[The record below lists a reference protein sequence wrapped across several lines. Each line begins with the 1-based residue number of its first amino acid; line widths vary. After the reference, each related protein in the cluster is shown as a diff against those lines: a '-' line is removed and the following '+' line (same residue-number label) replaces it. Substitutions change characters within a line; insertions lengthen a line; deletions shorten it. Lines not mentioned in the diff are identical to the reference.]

1 MVLGVAV
8 AGTPAGAHV
17 GGTVNHLW
25 KHLRPKA
32 DARYVNVNE
41 DLWAVVD
48 GGGLLIRGNGVA
60 STASVGGGTYEVIF
74 KRKVTG
80 CAYVATL
87 GDQPIGTPPGEISV
101 AGRGGKPKGVFVA
114 TFNSAGSLTARGF
127 TVVVHC
133 GKGG

>member
-1 MVLGVAV
+1 MSNLRGARAAALVAAGMVLGVAV

-32 DARYVNVNE
+32 DAWYVTLNE

-60 STASVGGGTYEVIF
+60 STAPVGSGTYEVIF

-80 CAYVATL
+80 
-87 GDQPIGTPPGEISV
+87 
-101 AGRGGKPKGVFVA
+101 GRVRRH
-114 TFNSAGSLTARGF
+114 AR
-127 TVVVHC
+127 
-133 GKGG
+133 